1 MARTIT
7 SAEDV
12 HSMPHKRRGAIVSG
26 ARTGTGKILGMVST
40 GESLGLFCS
49 SFLFRAAENFCHRPG
64 DFFSLPGDVTGLFQ
78 LNMLRL
84 RRGGDCFVTSSA
96 VPKPPSSSSSSS
108 STTVATTDDDEED
121 DDDDNDDDDDVDG
134 DADAATVAAADDD
147 DDDDD
152 DAPVAAD
159 DDDDDDAAASAAVAV
174 VVAVDVASDETAA
187 LAASAMADS
196 SSDSRLPATL
206 SSGCTTIRKK

>member
-121 DDDDNDDDDDVDG
+121 DDDDNDDDDDDR
-134 DADAATVAAADDD
+134 
-147 DDDDD
+147 
-152 DAPVAAD
+152 
-159 DDDDDDAAASAAVAV
+159 SRK
-174 VVAVDVASDETAA
+174 
-187 LAASAMADS
+187 
-196 SSDSRLPATL
+196 SDSRKTKRPKAKKDHNLPTDAFKKDEADTL
-206 SSGCTTIRKK
+206 DRLREAVRLEGKDSDLVRLLAQKLIQLRKAEKRRLKHEVNMLKLSR